1 MKHVRW
7 SSQEQADYISA
18 MRRDLTLLQISV
30 LLNAV
35 ALIVLISGLLKHG

>member
-1 MKHVRW
+1 MKQVRW
-7 SSQEQADYISA
+7 SSQEQADYIA
-18 MRRDLTLLQISV
+18 QLRRDLTLLQISV